1 MSKMRVY
8 TLAKEFGTDNK
19 EFISRI
25 EKLGIAV
32 KSHSSTLTDSDIER
46 IRREFA
52 SGERKKIVEK
62 RVKAGVIR
70 RRREA
75 QEPFEVTRPVEA
87 QEEEALIPKAET
99 TEEPKAEE
107 EAESSDI

>member
-52 SGERKKIVEK
+52 SG
-62 RVKAGVIR
+62 
-70 RRREA
+70 
-75 QEPFEVTRPVEA
+75 
-87 QEEEALIPKAET
+87 
-99 TEEPKAEE
+99 
-107 EAESSDI
+107 